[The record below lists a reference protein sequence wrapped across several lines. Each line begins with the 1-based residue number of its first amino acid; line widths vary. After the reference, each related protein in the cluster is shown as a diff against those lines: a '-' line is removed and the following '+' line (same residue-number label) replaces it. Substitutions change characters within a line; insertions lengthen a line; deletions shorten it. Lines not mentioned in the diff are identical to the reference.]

1 VASNA
6 EYEAAVER
14 AIAAIALAVKDDEW
28 EPFRT
33 KLMNAVALRG
43 GRVEG
48 GVHAGILNDVYDE
61 VLERF
66 VAKLAAALAPRMERI
81 SSEVAE
87 AVDQQLADALADIKA
102 RRVAAKDGAPRP
114 STHERGRIAPPLAER
129 N

>member
-1 VASNA
+1 MASNA
-6 EYEAAVER
+6 EYDVAVER
-14 AIAAIALAVKDDEW
+14 AIATLALAVKDDEW
-28 EPFRT
+28 EPFRIE
-33 KLMNAVALRG
+33 LMNAVALRG

-48 GVHAGILNDVYDE
+48 DVHVGILNDVYDE

-66 VAKLAAALAPRMERI
+66 VAKLAATLAPRMERI

-102 RRVAAKDGAPRP
+102 RCVAAKDGAPRP
-114 STHERGRIAPPLAER
+114 SAHERGRIAPPLAER